1 MKRGS
6 WAARVA
12 IFSGGILGVA
22 AFFLVVVRSLDITVA
37 GVEAE
42 ALVLPGVMTAPFT
55 LGVSCCW
62 CWERP
67 PLSGWFVGPGPRN
80 SDGNPDSS
88 QAVVLNVDYRCNSEF
103 GKRIPYIIVSYK
115 TVISLI

>member
-37 GVEAE
+37 GVEPE
-42 ALVLPGVMTAPFT
+42 ALVLTGVMTAPFT

-88 QAVVLNVDYRCNSEF
+88 QAVVFLTSTIDVIVNLANVFHTLSC
-103 GKRIPYIIVSYK
+103 RIRLSYA
-115 TVISLI
+115 